1 MLRGIISRAL
11 NLSVPLGVCHMTD
24 FVVCNLL
31 IVIVCYDVSK
41 PTSGQLP
48 LLYRQA
54 LVRFLGFMARPVRRC
69 AGALIK
75 FG

>member
-1 MLRGIISRAL
+1 
-11 NLSVPLGVCHMTD
+11 MTD